1 MVGVEIK
8 FESKNYYNK
17 EGTKRQKKS
26 VLTHMFVY
34 LYCLKSSLVNPLS
47 WIIFICF
54 TIVLFPDSPAPKYIY
69 IDRDID
75 WLID

>member
-1 MVGVEIK
+1 MVQNIHNIYRYGEKMVGVEIK

-17 EGTKRQKKS
+17 EGTKPQKKS

-47 WIIFICF
+47 
-54 TIVLFPDSPAPKYIY
+54 
-69 IDRDID
+69 
-75 WLID
+75 